1 MSVTI
6 NINNLTL
13 CHKQSGGI
21 SNATIPD
28 VCKTPSPGGPVPVP
42 YPNIALAA
50 NLAKGTSTVKAD
62 GGNMCANYG
71 SEFSRS
77 TGDEPGTLGGVK
89 SGTFM
94 KEATWITYSFD
105 VSLEGK
111 GACRLTDKMFHNHQ
125 NTVNMGGLLQ
135 APIDAW
141 PELIELCVIICQ
153 CDKEPT
159 KSASGKTD
167 QKQRCVENTLNDT
180 HEAGANT
187 NMRPE
192 IPYDMRPWPASPP
205 TPLLHR
211 LPGGGTT
218 LDKTERLAKRMELE
232 GLSSATKNGGVYQ
245 VRIPDVVISRSINTD
260 PLRAASSLTA
270 PNLKAVVEI
279 KFDEPRDNYQIQDY
293 EKIAGDP
300 NLVVELDPEECMC
313 RRPDPRPVLVQA
325 FEEERKRRRREAE
338 KPVVVQPVP
347 QPAGGGLVDAVAKAT
362 GLTGGALALYLVVSE
377 GSRVLF
383 PPRNLVPVP

>member
-1 MSVTI
+1 MAVTI

-21 SNATIPD
+21 SMATVPD
-28 VCKTPSPGGPVPVP
+28 VCKTPSPGGPVPIP
-42 YPNIALAA
+42 YPNIALSA
-50 NLAKGTSTVKAD
+50 NLAKGTTTVKAD

-71 SEFSRS
+71 SEFSIS

-135 APIDAW
+135 APIEAW
-141 PELIELCVIICQ
+141 EELIALCLIICI
-153 CDKEPT
+153 CDKTPI
-159 KSASGKTD
+159 KSASGKSD
-167 QKQRCVENTLNDT
+167 LKQHCVREALELAHEGKTL
-180 HEAGANT
+180 E

-192 IPYDMRPWPASPP
+192 VPYNMTPKPPNPP

-211 LPGGGTT
+211 LSEAEGGGTT
-218 LDKTERLAKRMELE
+218 LDPTTRLSTRMQQE
-232 GLSSATKNGGVYQ
+232 GLLAAKDNGWKYQ
-245 VRIPDVVISRSINTD
+245 VRTPDVVISRAIDSS
-260 PLRAASSLTA
+260 PQGAAQSLTA

-279 KFDEPRDNYQIQDY
+279 KFNDQSRDAYQIRDY
-293 EKIAGDP
+293 RRIAGGDR
-300 NLVVELDPEECMC
+300 NRVVELNPTKCMCQEPDPEPEL
-313 RRPDPRPVLVQA
+313 RRKL
-325 FEEERKRRRREAE
+325 EEERERRRRREAE
-338 KPVVVQPVP
+338 RMRLPMPSP
-347 QPAGGGLVDAVAKAT
+347 ETATWTAV
-362 GLTGGALALYLVVSE
+362 GVALYWLVSE
-377 GSRVLF
+377 GSRVV
-383 PPRNLVPVP
+383 PIRNLIPIL